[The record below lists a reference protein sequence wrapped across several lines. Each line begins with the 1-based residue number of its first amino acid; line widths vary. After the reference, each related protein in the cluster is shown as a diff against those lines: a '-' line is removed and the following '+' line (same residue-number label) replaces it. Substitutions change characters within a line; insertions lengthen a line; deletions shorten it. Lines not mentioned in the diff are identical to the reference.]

1 MDPLKKITIRV
12 NETTFQ
18 RLKASRLSDGDE
30 IERIFRQHD
39 QQAQKLKELSEQLTA
54 LQKEK
59 QLLFELS
66 NKLNMTIDV
75 LNTIIASMD
84 ITEFIAHDVDPTE
97 VMQAAK
103 YKQEGRIKTMRNY

>member
-1 MDPLKKITIRV
+1 MEPLKKITIRV
-12 NETTFQ
+12 SETIFQ

-39 QQAQKLKELSEQLTA
+39 QHAQKVKELSEQLTA

-97 VMQAAK
+97 VMQAAI